1 MIYRTTHERSRDCK
15 FTKSS
20 RFLQKEAVATQS
32 VSMRPTSHAY
42 SAGSFLRYAGFYAG
56 PTVDTL
62 EEANLIRER
71 GL

>member
-1 MIYRTTHERSRDCK
+1 MNARKIANSPNHRD
-15 FTKSS
+15 
-20 RFLQKEAVATQS
+20 FLQKEAGASQF